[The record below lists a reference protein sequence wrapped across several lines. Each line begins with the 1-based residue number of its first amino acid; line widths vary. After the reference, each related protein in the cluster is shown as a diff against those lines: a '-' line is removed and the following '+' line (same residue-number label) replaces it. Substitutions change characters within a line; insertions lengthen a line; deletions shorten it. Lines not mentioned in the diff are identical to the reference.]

1 MASLP
6 LLEFPVLETQ
16 RLLLTEMTEAE
27 IDINGQLRNDLDAMR
42 FLDRPRAATPEQR
55 RALFDQVK
63 EMEARGEGLL
73 WCIYLKENQQF
84 IGTIGFFRTN
94 HGSNY
99 SEIGY
104 MLFPAYWQKGFMTE
118 AATRILQFAFDSLRF
133 HRIEANINPGN
144 EASRALLL
152 KLGFRKEAYF
162 VENYFFNNQYLDSEM
177 YGILD
182 REWEVRQYPLNINH

>member
-1 MASLP
+1 MACLP
-6 LLEFPVLETQ
+6 LSEFPVLETQ

-27 IDINGQLRNDLDAMR
+27 IDINGQLRNDWDAMR
-42 FLDRPRAATPEQR
+42 YLDRPRAQTQEQR
-55 RALFDQVK
+55 RIHFEQVK
-63 EMEARGEGLL
+63 EMETRGEGLL

-94 HGSNY
+94 HESNY

-104 MLFPAYWQKGFMTE
+104 MLFPAFWKMGIMTE
-118 AATRILQFAFDSLRF
+118 AATCVLQFAFEKLMF

-144 EASRALLL
+144 EASRALLM

-162 VENYFFNNQYLDSEM
+162 VENFFFNNQYLDSEM
-177 YGILD
+177 YGILG
-182 REWEVRQYPLNINH
+182 REWKSRHNPLVINN